1 MTQRYVGQAM
11 KRKEDP
17 RLVSGTSTY
26 VDDVVLPGM
35 LHMAVTRSIHAHARI
50 KRVDT
55 SKAQKLPGVVAVVTG
70 EEVAAHCGPIPC
82 AASLPNMKNAQ
93 QPLLAMGKVRFVG
106 EPIAAVVAENKY
118 IARDAAD
125 MIEIDYEPLPA
136 VTNPEKA
143 LDPNSPRLYEEFSD
157 NIGFNFTF
165 ESGNT
170 EEAFRNADV
179 IVKERFI
186 NQRLAPVAMEP
197 RGVVAT
203 YQMPDN
209 ELVVWN
215 STQQP
220 HGLRTLLAGMVRV
233 PENRVRVIAPEVGG
247 GFGSKIDL
255 YAEDG
260 LACYLAKKTGR
271 PVKWIEGRRENMAVT
286 IHGRDQI
293 DDVELA
299 LKKDGTI
306 LGMRVKAIADLGAFY
321 SLFTPMIPTLTGL
334 LAPGCYKVPAL
345 KFDQVGVLTNKMATD
360 AYRGAGRP
368 EATYLIE
375 RIMDV
380 AAQKLQMDPAE
391 IRRKN
396 FPKPNE
402 FPFQTSGGVIYDS
415 ANYEAALDLALQKA
429 DYKGLRKK
437 QAELRQQGKYMGIG
451 LSSYVEICAM
461 GPSSALPGGGW
472 EAGTVRIERTGTV
485 TLLTGASPHG
495 QGQETSFAQ
504 IVADEFGIEPD
515 DVVTIHGDTARVAAG
530 IGTFGSRG
538 TAVGGTAI
546 YLAAQ
551 DLKEKMKKIAAH
563 LLESKPD
570 KIEFGIGKLMVKGD
584 SGRSMSFNDVVSVA
598 YNAVK
603 LPPGLEPGME
613 ATRFFEPSNFTFPFG
628 THVCVVEI
636 DEETGE
642 PKLTKYVAVDDCGNV
657 INPLLVE
664 GQVHGGL
671 VQGIAQALHEEV
683 VYDENG
689 QLLTGSLMDYALPR
703 AHDFPEFELDRT
715 VTPSPVNPLG
725 IKGVGEAGTIGSTP
739 AVVNAVVDALAPLG
753 VTHIDMPIRSEKVW
767 RVLKGAER
775 KGGSPQPE
783 RKVAS

>member
-1 MTQRYVGQAM
+1 M

-17 RLVSGTSTY
+17 RLVSGTATY

-35 LHMAVTRSIHAHARI
+35 LHMAVTRSMHAHARI
-50 KRVDT
+50 KRIDT
-55 SKAQKLPGVVAVVTG
+55 SKAQRLPGVVAVVTG
-70 EEVAAHCGPIPC
+70 EEVAAHCGLIPC
-82 AASLPNMKNAQ
+82 AASLPNMKRAQ
-93 QPLLAMGKVRFVG
+93 RHLLATNKVRFVG
-106 EPIAAVVAENKY
+106 EPVAAVVAEDKY

-125 MIEIDYEPLPA
+125 LIEIDYEPLP
-136 VTNPEKA
+136 VVVDPEKA
-143 LDPNSPRLYEEFSD
+143 MDPASPRLYEEFSD
-157 NIGFNFTF
+157 NIAFNFFF

-170 EEAFRNADV
+170 EEAFKKADV
-179 IVKERFI
+179 IVKERLI
-186 NQRLAPVAMEP
+186 NQRLAPVTMEP

-203 YQMPDN
+203 YRMPDN
-209 ELVVWN
+209 ELVVWC
-215 STQQP
+215 STQTP
-220 HGLRTLLAGMVRV
+220 HGLRTLLANMLRV
-233 PENRVRVIAPEVGG
+233 PENQTRVIAPEVGG
-247 GFGSKIDL
+247 GFGCKIDL

-260 LACYLAKKTGR
+260 LVGYLAKKTGR
-271 PVKWIEGRRENMAVT
+271 PVKWIEGRRENIAAT

-306 LGMRVKAIADLGAFY
+306 LGMRVKAIADLGAFL
-321 SLFTPMIPTLTGL
+321 SFFTPMIPTLTGL

-380 AAQKLQMDPAE
+380 AAQKLKIDPAE

-396 FPKPNE
+396 FPQPSE
-402 FPFQTSGGVIYDS
+402 FPFKTSGGVIYDS
-415 ANYEAALDLALQKA
+415 ANYEAALDLALKKA
-429 DYKGLRKK
+429 NYEGLRQK
-437 QAELRQQGKYMGIG
+437 QAELRKQGKYMGIG
-451 LSSYVEICAM
+451 LSSYVEICSA
-461 GPSSALPGGGW
+461 GPSHAVGGGGW
-472 EAGTVRIERTGTV
+472 EAGTVRIERTGKV
-485 TLLTGASPHG
+485 SVLTGVSPHG

-515 DVVTIHGDTARVAAG
+515 DVVTIHGDTGRVPSG

-538 TAVGGTAI
+538 TSVGGTAV

-563 LLESKPD
+563 LLEATPD
-570 KIEFGIGKLMVKGD
+570 KIEFGIGKLLVKGN
-584 SGRSMSFNDVVSVA
+584 SGRSINFKDVVTVA

-603 LPPGLEPGME
+603 LPRGMEPGLE

-642 PKLTKYVAVDDCGNV
+642 PRITKYVAVDDCGNV

-664 GQVHGGL
+664 GQIHGGL
-671 VQGIAQALHEEV
+671 VQGIGQALHEEV

-689 QLLTGSLMDYALPR
+689 QLLTGSLMDYAIPR

-725 IKGVGEAGTIGSTP
+725 LKGVGEAGTIGSTP
-739 AVVNAVVDALAPLG
+739 AVVNAVVDALAPFG
-753 VTHIDMPIRSEKVW
+753 ITHIDMPVRSEKIW
-767 RVLKGAER
+767 RILKGR
-775 KGGSPQPE
+775 K
-783 RKVAS
+783 AS

>member
-35 LHMAVTRSIHAHARI
+35 LHMAVTRSIYAHARI
-50 KRVDT
+50 KHIDT
-55 SKAQKLPGVVAVVTG
+55 TRAQKLPGVVAIVTG
-70 EEVAAHCGPIPC
+70 EEVAAQCGPIPC

-93 QPLLAMGKVRFVG
+93 RPLLAVGKVRFVG
-106 EPIAAVVAENKY
+106 EPIAVVVAENKY
-118 IARDAAD
+118 IARDGAD
-125 MIEIDYEPLPA
+125 LIEIDYEPLPA
-136 VTNPEKA
+136 VVNPEKA
-143 LDPNSPRLYEEFSD
+143 MDPTSTRLYEEFSD
-157 NIGFNFTF
+157 NIAYNFGFET
-165 ESGNT
+165 GNT
-170 EEAFRNADV
+170 EEAFKKADV

-186 NQRLAPVAMEP
+186 NQRLAPVAMET

-220 HGLRTLLAGMVRV
+220 HGLRTLLANMLRV
-233 PENRVRVIAPEVGG
+233 PENRTRVIAPEVGG
-247 GFGSKIDL
+247 AFGSKIDL

-260 LACYLAKKTGR
+260 LAGYLAKKTGR
-271 PVKWIEGRRENMAVT
+271 PVKWIENRRENIAAT

-299 LKKDGTI
+299 LKNDGTI
-306 LGMRVKAIADLGAFY
+306 VGMRVKAIADLGAFY

-334 LAPGCYKVPAL
+334 LAPGCYKIPAL

-375 RIMDV
+375 RIIDI
-380 AAQKLQMDPAE
+380 AARKLNMDPAE

-396 FPKPNE
+396 FPQPEE
-402 FPFQTSGGVIYDS
+402 FPFQTSGGVVYDS
-415 ANYEAALDLALQKA
+415 ANYEAALNRALEKA
-429 DYKGLRKK
+429 DYTGLRKK

-472 EAGTVRIERTGTV
+472 EAGTVRIERTGKVTV
-485 TLLTGASPHG
+485 LTGASPHG

-504 IVADEFGIEPD
+504 IIADEFGIEPD
-515 DVVTIHGDTARVAAG
+515 DVVTLHGDTARVAAG

-563 LLESKPD
+563 LLETSPD
-570 KIEFGIGKLMVKGD
+570 KIEFGIGQLSVKGEVD
-584 SGRSMSFNDVVSVA
+584 RSIKFTDVVTTA

-603 LPPGLEPGME
+603 LPPGTEPGLDV
-613 ATRFFEPSNFTFPFG
+613 TRFFEPSNFTFPFG

-671 VQGIAQALHEEV
+671 VQGIAQALYEEV

-689 QLLTGSLMDYALPR
+689 QLLTGSLMDYAVPR

-753 VTHIDMPIRSEKVW
+753 ITHIDMPLRSEKIW
-767 RVLKGAER
+767 KILKGR
-775 KGGSPQPE
+775 K
-783 RKVAS
+783 AS

>member
-1 MTQRYVGQAM
+1 M

-35 LHMAVTRSIHAHARI
+35 LYMAVTRSIHAHARI
-50 KRVDT
+50 KHIDV
-55 SKAQKLPGVVAVVTG
+55 SKAQKLPGVAAVVTG

-82 AASLPNMKNAQ
+82 AASVPNMKNALRE
-93 QPLLAMGKVRFVG
+93 LLAVGKVRFVG

-125 MIEIDYEPLPA
+125 LIEIEYEPLPA
-136 VTNPEKA
+136 VVNPEQA
-143 LDPNSPRLYEEFSD
+143 MEAGSPRLYDEFSD
-157 NIGFNFTF
+157 NIGYTF
-165 ESGNT
+165 GFETGNT
-170 EEAFRNADV
+170 EEAFGKADV
-179 IVKERFI
+179 IVKERLI
-186 NQRLAPVAMEP
+186 NQRLAPIAMEP

-203 YQMPDN
+203 YQAPDN

-220 HGLRTLLAGMVRV
+220 HGLRTLLANMLRV
-233 PENRVRVIAPEVGG
+233 PENRTRVIAPEVGG

-260 LACYLAKKTGR
+260 LAGYLAKKTGR
-271 PVKWIEGRRENMAVT
+271 PVKWIETRRENIAAT

-293 DDVELA
+293 NDVELA
-299 LKKDGTI
+299 LKSDGTI

-334 LAPGCYKVPAL
+334 LAPGCYKIPAF

-375 RIMDV
+375 RIIDV
-380 AAQKLQMDPAE
+380 AAQKLKMDPAE
-391 IRRKN
+391 VRRKN
-396 FPKPNE
+396 FPLPEE
-402 FPFQTSGGVIYDS
+402 FPFKTSGGVVYDS
-415 ANYEAALDLALQKA
+415 ANYQAALDRALEVA
-429 DYKGLRKK
+429 NYKGLRQK
-437 QAELRQQGKYMGIG
+437 QAELRKQGKYMGIG

-461 GPSSALPGGGW
+461 GPSTVLPGGGW
-472 EAGTVRIERTGTV
+472 EAGTVRIERTGKVTV
-485 TLLTGASPHG
+485 LTGASPHG
-495 QGQETSFAQ
+495 QGQETTFAQ
-504 IVADEFGIEPD
+504 IVADEFGIEPE
-515 DVVTIHGDTARVAAG
+515 DVVTLHGDTARVAAG

-538 TAVGGTAI
+538 TAVGGTAV
-546 YLAAQ
+546 YLAVQ
-551 DLKEKMKKIAAH
+551 DLKEKLKKIAAH
-563 LLESKPD
+563 NLESTPD
-570 KIEFGIGKLMVKGD
+570 KIEFAVGKLVVKGD
-584 SGRSMSFNDVVSVA
+584 SGRSMSFNDVVTVA

-603 LPPGLEPGME
+603 LPPGMEPGLDR
-613 ATRFFEPSNFTFPFG
+613 TRFFEPSNFTFPFG
-628 THVCVVEI
+628 THVCVVEL

-642 PKLTKYVAVDDCGNV
+642 PKLTKYVAVDDCGNI

-671 VQGIAQALHEEV
+671 VQGIAQALHEEI

-689 QLLTGSLMDYALPR
+689 QLLTGSLMDYAVPR

-739 AVVNAVVDALAPLG
+739 AVVNAVVDALSPLG
-753 VTHIDMPIRSEKVW
+753 ITHIDMPIRSEKVW
-767 RVLKGAER
+767 KILSAKPKGDSPQLER
-775 KGGSPQPE
+775 KS
-783 RKVAS
+783 AS

>member
-35 LHMAVTRSIHAHARI
+35 LHMAITRSIHAHARLKSI
-50 KRVDT
+50 DT
-55 SKAQKLPGVVAVVTG
+55 SKAKKLQGVVAIVTG
-70 EEVAAHCGPIPC
+70 EEVAANCGSIPC
-82 AASLPNMKNAQ
+82 AASIPGMKNAQ
-93 QPLLAMGKVRFVG
+93 RQLLAVGKVRFVG
-106 EPIAAVVAENKY
+106 EPVAAVVAENNY

-125 MIEIDYEPLPA
+125 LIEIDYDTLP
-136 VTNPEKA
+136 VVVNPEKA
-143 LDPNSPRLYEEFSD
+143 MDPASPRLYDEFSD
-157 NIGFNFTF
+157 NIAYRFAF

-170 EEAFRNADV
+170 EEAFKNADV
-179 IVKERFI
+179 IVKERLI
-186 NQRLAPVAMEP
+186 NQRLAPVPMEP
-197 RGVVAT
+197 RGAVAT

-220 HGLRTLLAGMVRV
+220 HGLRTLLANLLRV
-233 PENRVRVIAPEVGG
+233 PENRTRVIAPEVGG
-247 GFGSKIDL
+247 GFGCKIDL

-260 LACYLAKKTGR
+260 LVGYLAKKTGR
-271 PVKWIEGRRENMAVT
+271 PVKWIESRRENIAATV
-286 IHGRDQI
+286 HGRDQI
-293 DDVELA
+293 DYVELA
-299 LKKDGTI
+299 LKNDGTI
-306 LGMRVKAIADLGAFY
+306 LAMKVRAIADLGAFY

-334 LAPGCYKVPAL
+334 LAPGCYKIPAF

-375 RIMDV
+375 RIVDV
-380 AAQKLQMDPAE
+380 AAQKLKIDPAE

-396 FPKPNE
+396 FPQPNE
-402 FPFQTSGGVIYDS
+402 FPFKTSGGVIYDS
-415 ANYEAALDLALQKA
+415 ANYEVALDRALELS
-429 DYKGLRKK
+429 DYKGLREK
-437 QAELRQQGKYMGIG
+437 QARLRKQGKYMGIG

-461 GPSSALPGGGW
+461 GPSTALPGGGW
-472 EAGTVRIERTGTV
+472 ETGTVRIERTGKV

-495 QGQETSFAQ
+495 QGQETTFAQ
-504 IVADEFGIEPD
+504 IIADELGVHPD
-515 DVVTIHGDTARVAAG
+515 DVVTIHGDTARVASG

-538 TAVGGTAI
+538 TAVGGTAV
-546 YLAAQ
+546 YLAVQ

-563 LLESKPD
+563 LMETTPD
-570 KIEFGIGKLMVKGD
+570 KVEFGVGKLMMKAD
-584 SGRSMSFNDVVSVA
+584 SGRSMNFIDVVQTA

-603 LPPGLEPGME
+603 LPPGVEPGLDV
-613 ATRFFEPSNFTFPFG
+613 TRFFEPSNFTFPFG

-636 DEETGE
+636 DGETGE
-642 PKLTKYVAVDDCGNV
+642 PKITKYVAIDDCGNV

-671 VQGIAQALHEEV
+671 VQGISQALHEEV

-689 QLLTGSLMDYALPR
+689 QLLTGSLMDYAIPR

-767 RVLKGAER
+767 KILKGR
-775 KGGSPQPE
+775 K
-783 RKVAS
+783 AS

>member
-17 RLVSGTSTY
+17 RLISGTSTY
-26 VDDVVLPGM
+26 VDDIVMPGM
-35 LHMAVTRSIHAHARI
+35 LHMAVARSIHAHARI
-50 KRVDT
+50 RRVDT
-55 SKAQKLPGVVAVVTG
+55 SRAQKLPGVVTVVTG
-70 EEVAAHCGPIPC
+70 EEVGAHCGPVPC
-82 AASLPNMKNAQ
+82 GASIPNMKNAQ
-93 QPLLAMGKVRFVG
+93 RQLLAVDKVRFVG
-106 EPIAAVVAENKY
+106 EPVAAVVATDKY

-125 MIEIDYEPLPA
+125 LIEIDYEPLPA
-136 VTNPEKA
+136 VVNPEKA
-143 LDPNSPRLYEEFSD
+143 MDPSSPLLYDEFSD
-157 NIGFNFTF
+157 NIAYTFGF

-170 EEAFRNADV
+170 DEAFSNADV
-179 IVKERFI
+179 VVKERLI
-186 NQRLAPVAMEP
+186 NQRLAPLAMEP

-209 ELVVWN
+209 ELVVWS
-215 STQQP
+215 STQVP
-220 HGLRTLLAGMVRV
+220 HILRTLLAVMLRV
-233 PENRVRVIAPEVGG
+233 PENRTRVIAPEVGG
-247 GFGSKIDL
+247 GFGSKIDV

-260 LACYLAKKTGR
+260 LVGYLAKKTGR
-271 PVKWIEGRRENMAVT
+271 PVKWIEGRRENIAAT

-299 LKKDGTI
+299 LKNDGTI

-375 RIMDV
+375 RIVDV
-380 AAQKLQMDPAE
+380 AAQKLKMDPAE

-396 FPKPNE
+396 FPKPEE
-402 FPFQTSGGVIYDS
+402 FPFKTSGGVVYDS
-415 ANYEAALDLALQKA
+415 ANYEAALDRALENA
-429 DYKGLRKK
+429 DYKGLRRK
-437 QAELRQQGKYMGIG
+437 QAELRKQGKYMGIG

-461 GPSSALPGGGW
+461 GPSAAIPGGGW
-472 EAGTVRIERTGTV
+472 EAGCVRIERTGKVTV
-485 TLLTGASPHG
+485 LTGASPHG
-495 QGQETSFAQ
+495 QGQETTFAQ
-504 IVADEFGIEPD
+504 IVADEFGLEPD
-515 DVVTIHGDTARVAAG
+515 DVVTIHGDTARVASG
-530 IGTFGSRG
+530 VGTFGSRG
-538 TAVGGTAI
+538 TAVGGTAM

-551 DLKEKMKKIAAH
+551 DLKNKMKKIAGH
-563 LLESKPD
+563 LLEVPAEQ
-570 KIEFGIGKLMVKGD
+570 IEFEAGKLVVKGD
-584 SGRSMSFNDVVSVA
+584 PSRSMTFNEVVAVA

-603 LPPGLEPGME
+603 LPPGVEPGLD

-628 THVCVVEI
+628 THVCVVEL
-636 DEETGE
+636 DDETGE
-642 PKLTKYVAVDDCGNV
+642 PKITKYVAVDDCGNV

-671 VQGIAQALHEEV
+671 VQGIGQALHEEV

-689 QLLTGSLMDYALPR
+689 QLLTGSLMDYAVPR

-725 IKGVGEAGTIGSTP
+725 VKGVGEAGTIGSTP
-739 AVVNAVVDALAPLG
+739 AVVNAVVDALAPFG
-753 VTHIDMPIRSEKVW
+753 ITHIDMPIRSEKVW
-767 RVLKGAER
+767 KILRR
-775 KGGSPQPE
+775 K
-783 RKVAS
+783 AS

>member
-50 KRVDT
+50 KHIDT

-93 QPLLAMGKVRFVG
+93 QPLLARGKVRFVG
-106 EPIAAVVAENKY
+106 EPIAAIIAENKY

-125 MIEIDYEPLPA
+125 LIEVDYDPIPA
-136 VTNPEKA
+136 VVNPEKA
-143 LDPNSPRLYEEFSD
+143 LEPSSPRLYEEFSD
-157 NIGFNFTF
+157 NIGFNFSF

-170 EEAFRNADV
+170 EEAFKKADV

-186 NQRLAPVAMEP
+186 NQRLAPVSMEP

-203 YQMPDN
+203 YQAPDN

-220 HGLRTLLAGMVRV
+220 HGLRTLLANMLRV
-233 PENRVRVIAPEVGG
+233 DENRTRVIAPEVGG

-260 LACYLAKKTGR
+260 LAGYLAKKTGR
-271 PVKWIEGRRENMAVT
+271 PVKWIESRRENIAVT

-293 DDVELA
+293 CDVELA
-299 LKKDGTI
+299 LTKDGMI
-306 LGMRVKAIADLGAFY
+306 LGMRVKSIADLGAFL

-368 EATYLIE
+368 EAPYLIE

-380 AAQKLQMDPAE
+380 AAQNLKMDPAE

-396 FPKPNE
+396 FPLPEE
-402 FPFQTSGGVIYDS
+402 FPFKTSGGVVYDS
-415 ANYEAALDLALQKA
+415 ANYQAALDRALEVA
-429 DYKGLRKK
+429 NYKGLRQK
-437 QAELRQQGKYMGIG
+437 QAELRKQGKYMGIG

-461 GPSSALPGGGW
+461 GPSTILPGGGW
-472 EAGTVRIERTGTV
+472 EAGTVRIERTGKVTV
-485 TLLTGASPHG
+485 LTGASPHG
-495 QGQETSFAQ
+495 QGQETTFAQ

-515 DVVTIHGDTARVAAG
+515 DVVTLNEDTARVAAG

-538 TAVGGTAI
+538 TAVGGTAV
-546 YLAAQ
+546 YMAVQ
-551 DLKEKMKKIAAH
+551 SLKEKMQKIAAN
-563 LLESKPD
+563 LLDTTPD
-570 KIEFGIGKLMVKGD
+570 KIEFGNGKLMVKGD
-584 SGRSMSFNDVVSVA
+584 SSKSMRFRDVVTVA

-603 LPPGLEPGME
+603 MPPG
-613 ATRFFEPSNFTFPFG
+613 
-628 THVCVVEI
+628 
-636 DEETGE
+636 
-642 PKLTKYVAVDDCGNV
+642 
-657 INPLLVE
+657 
-664 GQVHGGL
+664 
-671 VQGIAQALHEEV
+671 
-683 VYDENG
+683 
-689 QLLTGSLMDYALPR
+689 
-703 AHDFPEFELDRT
+703 
-715 VTPSPVNPLG
+715 
-725 IKGVGEAGTIGSTP
+725 
-739 AVVNAVVDALAPLG
+739 
-753 VTHIDMPIRSEKVW
+753 
-767 RVLKGAER
+767 
-775 KGGSPQPE
+775 
-783 RKVAS
+783 

>member
-1 MTQRYVGQAM
+1 MTQRFVGQAM

-35 LHMAVTRSIHAHARI
+35 LHMAIARSIHAHARI
-50 KRVDT
+50 KRIDA
-55 SKAQKLPGVVAVVTG
+55 SRAQKLPGVVTIVTG

-82 AASLPNMKNAQ
+82 AASIPNMKNAQ
-93 QPLLAMGKVRFVG
+93 RQLLAVGKVRFAG
-106 EPIAAVVAENKY
+106 EPIAAVVAEDKY

-125 MIEIDYEPLPA
+125 LIEIDYEPLPA
-136 VTNPEKA
+136 VVNPERA
-143 LDPNSPRLYEEFSD
+143 MDPSSPRLYEEFSD
-157 NIGFNFTF
+157 NIGYRFAF
-165 ESGNT
+165 ETGNT
-170 EEAFRNADV
+170 EESFQKADV
-179 IVKERFI
+179 IVKERLI
-186 NQRLAPVAMEP
+186 NQRLAPVSMEP
-197 RGVVAT
+197 RGVVAN

-209 ELVVWN
+209 ELVIWC
-215 STQQP
+215 STQVP
-220 HGLRTLLAGMVRV
+220 HGLRTLLSLMLRV
-233 PENRVRVIAPEVGG
+233 PENRTRVIAPEVGG
-247 GFGSKIDL
+247 AFGSKIDL

-260 LACYLAKKTGR
+260 LAGYLAKKTAR
-271 PVKWIEGRRENMAVT
+271 PVKWIEGRRENIAAT

-299 LKKDGTI
+299 LKNDGTI
-306 LGMRVKAIADLGAFY
+306 LAMRVKAIADLGAFY

-334 LAPGCYKVPAL
+334 LAPGCYKIPAL

-375 RIMDV
+375 RIVDV
-380 AAQKLQMDPAE
+380 AAQKLKMDPAE

-396 FPKPNE
+396 FPQPNE
-402 FPFQTSGGVIYDS
+402 FPFKTSGGVVYDS
-415 ANYEAALDLALQKA
+415 ANYEGALNRALELA
-429 DYKGLRKK
+429 DYKGLRRK
-437 QAELRQQGKYMGIG
+437 QAELRQQGKLMGIG

-461 GPSSALPGGGW
+461 GPSSIISGGGW
-472 EAGTVRIERTGTV
+472 EAGSVRIERTGKVTV
-485 TLLTGASPHG
+485 LTGASPHG
-495 QGQETSFAQ
+495 QGQETTFAQ
-504 IVADEFGIEPD
+504 IVADELGLETD
-515 DVVTIHGDTARVAAG
+515 DVVTLHGDTARVASG

-538 TAVGGTAI
+538 TAVGGTAV
-546 YLAAQ
+546 YLAVQ
-551 DLKEKMKKIAAH
+551 DLKEKLKKIAAH
-563 LLESKPD
+563 VLESTPD
-570 KIEFGIGKLMVKGD
+570 EIEFGIGNLIVKGD
-584 SGRSMSFNDVVSVA
+584 SAGRSIKFTDVVAVA
-598 YNAVK
+598 YNAK
-603 LPPGLEPGME
+603 NLPPGLEPGLE

-636 DEETGE
+636 DAETGE

-689 QLLTGSLMDYALPR
+689 QLLTGSLMDYAIPR
-703 AHDFPEFELDRT
+703 AHDFPEFELGRT
-715 VTPSPVNPLG
+715 ITPSPVNPMG

-739 AVVNAVVDALAPLG
+739 AVVNAIVDALSEFG
-753 VTHIDMPIRSEKVW
+753 VTHIDMPVRSEKVW
-767 RVLKGAER
+767 KILKGR
-775 KGGSPQPE
+775 K
-783 RKVAS
+783 AS

>member
-1 MTQRYVGQAM
+1 MQRYVGQAM

-17 RLVSGTSTY
+17 RLICGTSTY
-26 VDDVVLPGM
+26 VDDLVLPGM
-35 LHMAVTRSIHAHARI
+35 LHMAVARSMHGHARI
-50 KRVDT
+50 KRIDT
-55 SKAQKLPGVVAVVTG
+55 SRAQKLPGVVSVVTG
-70 EEVAAHCGPIPC
+70 EEVAAHCGPVPC
-82 AASLPNMKNAQ
+82 GASIPNMKNAQ
-93 QPLLAMGKVRFVG
+93 RQLLAIGKVRFVG
-106 EPIAAVVAENKY
+106 EPVAAVVATDKY

-125 MIEIDYEPLPA
+125 LIQIDYEPLPA
-136 VTNPEKA
+136 VVDPVKA
-143 LDPNSPRLYEEFSD
+143 MDPSSPKLYDEFSD
-157 NIGFNFTF
+157 NIAYNFGF

-170 EEAFRNADV
+170 EEAFKKADV
-179 IVKERFI
+179 VVKERFV

-197 RGVVAT
+197 RGAVAT

-209 ELVVWN
+209 ELVVWS
-215 STQQP
+215 STQVP
-220 HGLRTLLAGMVRV
+220 HMLRTLLSVMLRV
-233 PENRVRVIAPEVGG
+233 PENRTRVIAPEVGG
-247 GFGSKIDL
+247 GFGSKIDV

-260 LACYLAKKTGR
+260 LVGYLAKKTGR
-271 PVKWIEGRRENMAVT
+271 PVKWIETRRENIAAT

-293 DDVELA
+293 DEVELA

-375 RIMDV
+375 RIVDV

-391 IRRKN
+391 LRRKN
-396 FPKPNE
+396 FPQPNE
-402 FPFQTSGGVIYDS
+402 FPFQTSGGVVYDS
-415 ANYEAALDLALQKA
+415 ANYQAALDRALEKA

-437 QAELRQQGKYMGIG
+437 QAELRKQGKYMGIG

-461 GPSSALPGGGW
+461 GPSAAISGGGW
-472 EAGTVRIERTGTV
+472 ETGCVRIERTGKITV
-485 TLLTGASPHG
+485 LTGASPHG
-495 QGQETSFAQ
+495 QGQETTFAQ
-504 IVADEFGIEPD
+504 IVADELGLEPD
-515 DVVTIHGDTARVAAG
+515 DVVTIHGDTARINSGV
-530 IGTFGSRG
+530 GTFGSRG

-546 YLAAQ
+546 YLALQ

-563 LLESKPD
+563 LLETTPD
-570 KIEFGIGKLMVKGD
+570 KIEFGVGKLVVTGD
-584 SGRSMSFNDVVSVA
+584 SGRSIRFNEVVTVA

-603 LPPGLEPGME
+603 LPPGMEPGLDV
-613 ATRFFEPSNFTFPFG
+613 TRFFEPSNFTFPFG

-636 DEETGE
+636 DGETGE
-642 PKLTKYVAVDDCGNV
+642 PRITKYVAVDDCGNV

-664 GQVHGGL
+664 GQIHGGL

-689 QLLTGSLMDYALPR
+689 QLLTGSLMDYAVPR

-715 VTPSPVNPLG
+715 VTPSPVNPMG
-725 IKGVGEAGTIGSTP
+725 VKGVGEAGTIGSTP
-739 AVVNAVVDALAPLG
+739 AVVNAVIDALAPLG
-753 VTHIDMPIRSEKVW
+753 VTHIDMPLRSEKIW
-767 RVLKGAER
+767 KILKGT
-775 KGGSPQPE
+775 
-783 RKVAS
+783 

>member
-1 MTQRYVGQAM
+1 M
-11 KRKEDP
+11 K
-17 RLVSGTSTY
+17 
-26 VDDVVLPGM
+26 
-35 LHMAVTRSIHAHARI
+35 
-50 KRVDT
+50 
-55 SKAQKLPGVVAVVTG
+55 KAQR
-70 EEVAAHCGPIPC
+70 
-82 AASLPNMKNAQ
+82 Q
-93 QPLLAMGKVRFVG
+93 LLAINKVRFVG
-106 EPIAAVVAENKY
+106 EPVAAVVAENKY

-125 MIEIDYEPLPA
+125 LIEIDYEPLPA
-136 VTNPEKA
+136 VVNPEKA
-143 LDPNSPRLYEEFSD
+143 MYPTSPRLYEEFSD
-157 NIGFNFTF
+157 NIAYTSSF

-170 EEAFRNADV
+170 EEAFKKADV

-197 RGVVAT
+197 RGVVAAH
-203 YQMPDN
+203 QAPDN
-209 ELVVWN
+209 ELVVWC
-215 STQQP
+215 STQAP
-220 HGLRTLLAGMVRV
+220 HGLRTLLANMLRV
-233 PENRVRVIAPEVGG
+233 PENRTRVIAPEVGG
-247 GFGSKIDL
+247 GFGCKIDV

-260 LACYLAKKTGR
+260 LVGYLAQKTGR
-271 PVKWIEGRRENMAVT
+271 PVKWIEGRRENIAAT

-345 KFDQVGVLTNKMATD
+345 KFELAGVLTNKMASD

-380 AAQKLQMDPAE
+380 AARKLNMDPAE

-396 FPKPNE
+396 FPQPQE
-402 FPFQTSGGVIYDS
+402 FPFQTSGGVVYDS
-415 ANYEAALDLALQKA
+415 ANYEAALDRALEKA
-429 DYKGLRKK
+429 DYKGLRRK
-437 QAELRQQGKYMGIG
+437 QAELQKQGKYMGIG

-461 GPSSALPGGGW
+461 GPSSSMAGGGW
-472 EAGTVRIERTGTV
+472 ESGTVRIERTGKI

-504 IVADEFGIEPD
+504 IVADELGIDPD

-551 DLKEKMKKIAAH
+551 SVKEKMKKIAAH
-563 LLESKPD
+563 LLESTPD
-570 KIEFGIGKLMVKGD
+570 NIEFETGKLVVKGN
-584 SGRSMSFNDVVSVA
+584 SGRSITFNEVVTVA
-598 YNAVK
+598 YGAVK
-603 LPPGLEPGME
+603 LPPGMEPGLE
-613 ATRFFEPSNFTFPFG
+613 STRFFEPSNFTFPFG

-642 PKLTKYVAVDDCGNV
+642 PKITKYVAVDDCGNV

-671 VQGIAQALHEEV
+671 VQGIGQALYEEV

-689 QLLTGSLMDYALPR
+689 QLLTGSLMDYAIPR

-725 IKGVGEAGTIGSTP
+725 LKGVGEAGTIGSTP
-739 AVVNAVVDALAPLG
+739 AVVNAVVDALAPFG
-753 VTHIDMPIRSEKVW
+753 ITHIDMPVRSEKIW
-767 RVLKGAER
+767 RILKGAER

-783 RKVAS
+783 RWKAS